1 MGYPP
6 YYAAYLLPLYSYDP
20 LKEDHSSFFESL
32 VWFKENAVVR
42 DAMDRFQ
49 EKANA
54 VKNIALVR
62 G

>member
-6 YYAAYLLPLYSYDP
+6 YYAAYLLHLYSYDP